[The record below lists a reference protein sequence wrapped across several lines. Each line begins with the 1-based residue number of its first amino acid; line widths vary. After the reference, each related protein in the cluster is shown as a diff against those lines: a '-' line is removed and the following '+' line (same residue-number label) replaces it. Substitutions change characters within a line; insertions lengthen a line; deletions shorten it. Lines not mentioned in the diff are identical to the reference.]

1 MRSSSPAAAHVAS
14 RPCNHRSSPAF
25 PEPLPTTL
33 AGRSLEPIRGRPFVF
48 ACKVQRAGS
57 FTIEEC
63 AIGEMVPAFKYEVC
77 LEEIDEI
84 LEEYSDGPFSAPRAH
99 KPLWL

>member
-1 MRSSSPAAAHVAS
+1 
-14 RPCNHRSSPAF
+14 
-25 PEPLPTTL
+25 
-33 AGRSLEPIRGRPFVF
+33 
-48 ACKVQRAGS
+48 
-57 FTIEEC
+57 
-63 AIGEMVPAFKYEVC
+63 MVPAFKYEVC